1 MQISAPFVT
10 GAARARTAVSEARV
24 TIDPR
29 LNWREI
35 ALSGVLEAGA
45 AESCSAPSTRGP
57 ARISVGLRRLY
68 PALPAMVGSTLLLSV
83 AGSAA
88 PTIGV
93 AVVIVWIGIGVGV
106 LCRPGERLAART
118 WLHVRPLSPAQERS
132 FAPVLGRAVTVAGI
146 TVQDVDAYIHPG
158 RQVNAYAFGGHSVA
172 LARGLII
179 EHRCGRLSDGEVV
192 PIRSADP

>member
-10 GAARARTAVSEARV
+10 RAARARTALSEAPV
-24 TIDPR
+24 TIEPR
-29 LNWREI
+29 PHRRET
-35 ALSGVLEAGA
+35 ALSGVIEAGSA
-45 AESCSAPSTRGP
+45 GSCPAPSARRRT
-57 ARISVGLRRLY
+57 RISAGIRRLG
-68 PALPAMVGSTLLLSV
+68 PALPAMVGSALLLSF

-88 PTIGV
+88 PKIGV
-93 AVVIVWIGIGVGV
+93 AVVSVWIGIGVGV
-106 LCRPGERLAART
+106 LFRPCERLAART
-118 WLHVRPLSPAQERS
+118 WLCVRPLSPAQERS
-132 FAPVLGRAVTVAGI
+132 FAPLLGRAVTVAGI